1 MWLLPIIATVVVV
14 AVMVG
19 LAYWLRGTNRN
30 D

>member
-1 MWLLPIIATVVVV
+1 MLLPIIATAVVV

-19 LAYWLRGTNRN
+19 LAYWLRGTRRN